1 MSSIGN
7 KKNANTAKAKHKF
20 NYYEIIVLG
29 MMIAACVACVPLLMN
44 LQLFYESI
52 RLYNLIPIAIWVA
65 PVLFFVLFNANA
77 RFGESTAAWFC
88 AAMAT
93 SFTVL
98 VLWLG
103 NIGGAKAIIG
113 WIVLAILALILAGY
127 LSEEIDSTVSGITGG
142 LLTVVFIVGAHIDM
156 QVIDKG
162 VAAVGTGA
170 HWWMIAPALI
180 TMVLAMGK
188 TVKEISGH

>member
-1 MSSIGN
+1 M
-7 KKNANTAKAKHKF
+7 KHKF
-20 NYYEIIVLG
+20 NFYEKVVLG

-44 LQLFYESI
+44 LQLFYDSI

-65 PVLFFVLFNANA
+65 PVLFFILFNFNANA

-88 AAMAT
+88 AAMST

-103 NIGGAKAIIG
+103 HIGGAKAIIG

-127 LSEEIDSTVSGITGG
+127 LSEEIDSTVSGITAV

-180 TMVLAMGK
+180 TMVLAMGT